1 MFGSNP
7 NTMDIQ
13 QVWDKIYQISHYK
26 RPVYKF
32 FASERLAPQ
41 LEMGDTV
48 HRTYASDFYV
58 NDMGGDGSYST
69 QAMVD
74 TDETLVVNK
83 KKEVSFYLPKWQ
95 TLQFQLPVQKKYGTK
110 AMYRLWNQIDG
121 DLLAALQAGTSN
133 AAIDD
138 GTLGGTAGNGIALS
152 VANVAEIFYTAID
165 VLLAANT
172 EYQPGTD
179 KFSGNVQKDS
189 LGQMLGAAIP
199 PRLYHILLSY
209 LGGKNS
215 AFGDKV
221 SMNGHA
227 GRFADF
233 DLFVSNNLPWEATVQ
248 MPTNPTNGDVITL
261 GGLTFTFVSVIGTTA
276 GNVLIAGSAGGTAT
290 NLQALLAAPYTTT
303 ANGVGFVQASL
314 TTAQVL
320 FLSGLTASIVSTT
333 GVKAFVQGV
342 GSAVVSST
350 FTSGNNS
357 WPVTL
362 QKTHAILGLNKSV
375 DLVMQQTPNL
385 YINPVTGKVG
395 RDFVT
400 WNLYGYKMFQE
411 QKPQIVDVVLQSSG
425 FIAPAQVTN

>member
-7 NTMDIQ
+7 NTMDIMA
-13 QVWDKIYQISHYK
+13 VWDKIYQITHYK

-32 FASERLAPQ
+32 FASERLAPM

-69 QAMVD
+69 QALVD
-74 TDETLVVNK
+74 TDETLIVNK

-110 AMYRLWNQIDG
+110 AMYRLWNQVDG
-121 DLLAALQAGTSN
+121 DLLAAMQQGTNN
-133 AAIDD
+133 AQIDD
-138 GTLGGTAGNGIALS
+138 GTLGGTTGNGVNLS
-152 VANVAEIFYTAID
+152 VANVAEIFYQAID
-165 VLLAANT
+165 VLLAVNT

-179 KFSGNVQKDS
+179 KFSGNVQKDT

-199 PRLYHILLSY
+199 SRLYHVLLSY

-233 DLFVSNNLPWEATVQ
+233 DLFVSNNLPWEATLQ
-248 MPTNPTNGDVITL
+248 IPTNPTANDTVTI
-261 GGLTFTFVSVIGTTA
+261 GGLLFTFVSAIGTTA
-276 GNVLIAGSAGGTAT
+276 GNVLIAGSAAGTAT

-303 ANGVGFVQASL
+303 ANGVGFTQASL

-320 FLSGLTASIVSTT
+320 FLSGLTATLPTT
-333 GVKAFVQGV
+333 TTVKVYVQGV
-342 GSAVVSST
+342 GSAVVASVLTST
-350 FTSGNNS
+350 NNS
-357 WPVTL
+357 WPVGL
-362 QKTHAILGLNKSV
+362 QKTHAILGLNKSI
-375 DLVMQQTPNL
+375 DLIMQQTPNL

-400 WNLYGYKMFQE
+400 WNLYGYKMFTE
-411 QKPQIVDVVLQSSG
+411 QKPQIVDVVLQSSA
-425 FIAPAQVTN
+425 FIAPTQVTN